1 MKVPRQGSGTLGVDE
16 AQGKGRGLTHT
27 GPRCWT
33 GQALNRPR
41 WVSLSPPTL
50 RECAP
55 RAQDNWARAELGF
68 NLELPTLQ
76 PGARSS
82 FGTRTPSSV
91 ALGHESAPACTW
103 SWGSGNQRGF
113 WGDLFEY
120 SRAWRTRPMRFSYWG
135 LRAPSRVFLLAQT
148 SRSEERRVGKEC
160 LRLCRSRWSP
170 YH

>member
-41 WVSLSPPTL
+41 WVSLSPPIL

-91 ALGHESAPACTW
+91 ALGHESAPPARGPGAQVTSAASGETCLNIHVPGEPAPC
-103 SWGSGNQRGF
+103 GSPTGASAPHLECSF
-113 WGDLFEY
+113 LPK
-120 SRAWRTRPMRFSYWG
+120 RALPFYV
-135 LRAPSRVFLLAQT
+135 LV
-148 SRSEERRVGKEC
+148 
-160 LRLCRSRWSP
+160 
-170 YH
+170 